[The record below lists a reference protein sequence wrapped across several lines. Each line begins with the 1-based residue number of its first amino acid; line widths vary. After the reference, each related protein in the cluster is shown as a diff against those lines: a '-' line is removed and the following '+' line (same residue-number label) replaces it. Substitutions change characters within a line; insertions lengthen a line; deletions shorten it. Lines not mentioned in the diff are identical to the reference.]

1 MDVLDLDFSPRD
13 ILASASI
20 DNRILLWDMAMKQ
33 PVMSPFRVLHQHS
46 SFVKG
51 ISFDPVGKYL
61 ASCGTDNKVILW
73 ECNSWEAETNLA
85 EPMRYTADKS
95 MFRRMSWSPDG
106 ASLCLSSATKS
117 SKPIGVVLR
126 RGTWEATADLV
137 GHDTQSTCCRFCPS
151 VLTTAD
157 AHKRPLCVVGLADQT
172 GVVSIWSTAKTAPL
186 LVLRECFDE
195 AVTDIT
201 WDREGRGIMVACS
214 VDGFITIVDNINP
227 GIPMKEDHL
236 DKHFRALYGRGV
248 KEASKQ
254 QTPLAQ
260 NALSLKYSGN
270 SHVDNA
276 ESNHENDAINVE
288 SDVATS
294 QAATQIAPSA
304 PIAPPAPL
312 VHAPQVVSVN
322 KDGKKRIAP
331 MQMNGVSNISSA
343 QPTATHFS
351 TSLASGG
358 NSSAGSTNIMASR
371 MLGSIPSSS
380 SSSSSMLVNKRPRV
394 DGGGDFASS
403 FIKISLNRNE
413 INVVMPMYPK
423 NANRTIEYVMSSS
436 FKGPCNTSGENSSR
450 TFAVLRAMHRTPP
463 REISQPQ
470 LGPAIPFHSSCVT
483 SISMVK
489 GSRVSVG
496 NNSSNDDSTVWET
509 TITGQATCISG
520 QLGSRRDEVVGR
532 VVNSEIRSIGL
543 CVVGCSD
550 GTLHVLSIDS
560 GIRVSPPLVLG
571 TSVASLELRDND
583 LLALTTDGEV
593 WRWEVRDGDICD
605 NDDFLVCK
613 FRTNVRPVILA
624 VKTKVM
630 ADSFYNEGASSDQ
643 LVNATIHR
651 CYMHPKNK
659 QPVVHIKT
667 NARSGVGGDLQ
678 MFCYSPASQTWMRL
692 ADMRY
697 VLSSATR
704 QMTAKMFGANIDDD
718 KDKHFDKLQE
728 EANKTAG
735 ISSHAIAALSR
746 PVTSHDT
753 GNNLRQYLEGITLSH
768 TEERLSLA
776 CGIGNRADTYHW
788 LSEWVKV
795 CCRNEKMKEKVK
807 WLVNELMRT
816 DGSDGLP
823 FVRQLLG
830 SEAPK
835 DVIEECILPSIAADG
850 MSENLL
856 EDIHQTM
863 TFLTS

>member
-20 DNRILLWDMAMKQ
+20 DNRILLWDMTVKQ

-61 ASCGTDNKVILW
+61 ASCGTDNEVILW
-73 ECNSWEAETNLA
+73 ECNSWKAETNLT
-85 EPMRYTADKS
+85 EPMRYTVDKS

-137 GHDTQSTCCRFCPS
+137 GHDTQSTCSRFCPS
-151 VLTTAD
+151 VLTTVD

-214 VDGFITIVDNINP
+214 VDGSIIIVDDINP

-236 DKHFRALYGRGV
+236 DKHFRALYGRGA

-260 NALSLKYSGN
+260 NALSFKYAGKI
-270 SHVDNA
+270 DEA
-276 ESNHENDAINVE
+276 ECENNNDAMNVDSE
-288 SDVATS
+288 AIVPLSAAPVA
-294 QAATQIAPSA
+294 QI
-304 PIAPPAPL
+304 
-312 VHAPQVVSVN
+312 VHTPQVVSVN

-331 MQMNGVSNISSA
+331 MQMNSGSNISSV
-343 QPTATHFS
+343 QPTTTQFS
-351 TSLASGG
+351 SSLAGG
-358 NSSAGSTNIMASR
+358 LDSSQGSVNTMASR

-380 SSSSSMLVNKRPRV
+380 SSSSSSMLTTKRLRV
-394 DGGGDFASS
+394 DGGGESASS
-403 FIKISLNRNE
+403 FIKITLNKNE
-413 INVVMPMYPK
+413 INVVMPVYPK
-423 NANRTIEYVMSSS
+423 NTNRTMEYMISSNFKRPGSISDSCSSS
-436 FKGPCNTSGENSSR
+436 
-450 TFAVLRAMHRTPP
+450 TFAVLRAMHVNPP

-483 SISMVK
+483 SVSMIN
-489 GSRVSVG
+489 GSRLRDDHD
-496 NNSSNDDSTVWET
+496 DDSVVWKS

-520 QLGSRRDEVVGR
+520 QLGGSRGEDGGNA
-532 VVNSEIRSIGL
+532 VNNGNKSIGL
-543 CVVGCSD
+543 CVIGCSD
-550 GTLHVLSIDS
+550 GTLHILSIDS
-560 GIRVSPPLVLG
+560 GIRMSPPLVLG
-571 TSVASLELRDND
+571 ASIASLEINDND
-583 LLALTTDGEV
+583 LLALTADGELWKWGV
-593 WRWEVRDGDICD
+593 QDSCNYDEI
-605 NDDFLVCK
+605 LVCK
-613 FRTNVRPVILA
+613 LRTNVRPVILA
-624 VKTKVM
+624 VKTKIM
-630 ADSFYNEGASSDQ
+630 ADSFHDEGANASNDQ
-643 LVNATIHR
+643 LVSATVSR
-651 CYMHPKNK
+651 CYLHPTNK
-659 QPVVHIKT
+659 QPVVHIRT
-667 NARSGVGGDLQ
+667 NAKSGVGGDLQ
-678 MFCYSPASQTWMRL
+678 MFSYSPSSQTWMRL

-704 QMTAKMFGANIDDD
+704 QMIAKPFATNVDSDME
-718 KDKHFDKLQE
+718 KHFDSLQD

-776 CGIGNRADTYHW
+776 CSVGNRADIYHW
-788 LSEWVKV
+788 LSEWVKI

-807 WLVNELMRT
+807 WLANEIMRSGDT
-816 DGSDGLP
+816 DGLLP
-823 FVRQLLG
+823 LTKRLVG
-830 SEAPK
+830 CETPK
-835 DVIEECILPSIAADG
+835 NVMEECILPAIASDET
-850 MSENLL
+850 SENLL
-856 EDIHQTM
+856 EDIHQSM
-863 TFLTS
+863 TFLTQ